1 MNAPRGLAL
10 LICLV
15 AVGGRYAAE
24 ELFGAGDAWHRG
36 VEAVAVALCALV
48 VLRFGA
54 GDPPRRPWTVLLL
67 SLAMIPM
74 IRVATWQGW
83 ALADIKVQNILLI
96 LGNIFFA
103 GSIIGFGRVLG
114 SSELL
119 SERTGGAR
127 TRVLLVLGSL
137 AAAGLG
143 FIAYNVVGLASRGM
157 PTTSDAWA
165 GAITSGISTLSDAIV
180 FAGGLYLVWLLRPLV
195 GGSIALPYLLM
206 AFGGAAFLVVDVWLV
221 AIGKT
226 AQTDLTDPVSKLI
239 GALAFSCFAAAALI
253 QAALLAPKPPSR
265 MSGPA
270 AAARS
275 MSQARRV

>member
-1 MNAPRGLAL
+1 MNAPRGLGL
-10 LICLV
+10 LFCLI

-24 ELFGAGDAWHRG
+24 VLFAAGDAWQRG
-36 VEAVAVALCALV
+36 LEVFVVAMSALV
-48 VLRFGA
+48 VFRFSA

-67 SLAMIPM
+67 SLAVVPL
-74 IRVATWQGW
+74 IRISTWQGW
-83 ALADIKVQNILLI
+83 SLAGIQLQNILLI

-127 TRVLLVLGSL
+127 ARAVLVIGSL
-137 AAAGLG
+137 ALAGLA
-143 FIAYNVVGLASRGM
+143 FIAYNVVELASRGM
-157 PTTSDAWA
+157 PSTGDAWA
-165 GAITSGISTLSDAIV
+165 GAITSGVSTLSDAIV
-180 FAGGLYLVWLLRPLV
+180 FAGGLYLVWILRPIA

-221 AIGKT
+221 ASHKT
-226 AQTDLTDPVSKLI
+226 AQTDLTDTPAKLI

-253 QAALLAPKPPSR
+253 QATLLAPKAPR
-265 MSGPA
+265 VSGPN
-270 AAARS
+270 AR
-275 MSQARRV
+275 AVRRA

>member
-1 MNAPRGLAL
+1 MNAPRGLGL
-10 LICLV
+10 LLCLV

-24 ELFGAGDAWHRG
+24 ALFGAGDAWHRG
-36 VEAVAVALCALV
+36 VEALTAVLCAVV

-67 SLAMIPM
+67 AMALIPM
-74 IRVATWQGW
+74 IRVVAWQDW
-83 ALADIKVQNILLI
+83 ALAGIKLQNILLI
-96 LGNIFFA
+96 LGNILFA

-119 SERTGGAR
+119 SERTGGQR
-127 TRVLLVLGSL
+127 TRVLLVIGSL
-137 AAAGLG
+137 AAAGLA

-206 AFGGAAFLVVDVWLV
+206 AFGGAAFLVVDVLLV

-226 AQTDLTDPVSKLI
+226 AQTDLNDEASKLV
-239 GALAFSCFAAAALI
+239 GTLAFSCFAAAALI
-253 QAALLAPKPPSR
+253 QAALLAPKPPR
-265 MSGPA
+265 VSGPA
-270 AAARS
+270 SAARS
-275 MSQARRV
+275 MSQAKRP